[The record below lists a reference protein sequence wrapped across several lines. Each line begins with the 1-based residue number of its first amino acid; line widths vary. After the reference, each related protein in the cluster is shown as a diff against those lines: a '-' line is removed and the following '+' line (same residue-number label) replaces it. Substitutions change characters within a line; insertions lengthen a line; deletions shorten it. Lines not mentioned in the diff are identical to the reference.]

1 MVDLQRIGRVV
12 CDHDWSHAS
21 EWARAVDRLAELTD
35 EQIEGLVSGPRTADS
50 AVPAPQER

>member
-12 CDHDWSHAS
+12 YDHDWSHAS

-50 AVPAPQER
+50 AAPAPRER